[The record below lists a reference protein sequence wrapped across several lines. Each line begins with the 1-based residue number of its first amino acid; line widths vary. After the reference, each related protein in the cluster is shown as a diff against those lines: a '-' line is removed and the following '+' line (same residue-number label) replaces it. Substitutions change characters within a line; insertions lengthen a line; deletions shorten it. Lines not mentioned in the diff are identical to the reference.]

1 MAHELLITF
10 PDEKTRIEFLSKL
23 DNDLWSDT
31 YGEDWQHL
39 LKNVDR
45 IFYELPDQED
55 TLKDRGYKTVMN
67 TSEAGHWLER
77 GLPPGKTF
85 EEHFWGWKDGKPPVK
100 AKGGLN

>member
-1 MAHELLITF
+1 MAHQLLVTF
-10 PDEKTRIEFLSKL
+10 PDAKTRIEFLSKL

-55 TLKDRGYKTVMN
+55 TLKIMDIKQ
-67 TSEAGHWLER
+67 S
-77 GLPPGKTF
+77 
-85 EEHFWGWKDGKPPVK
+85 
-100 AKGGLN
+100 